1 MQNLRPDLGR
11 IQANQVKWSGING
24 LKTKSPID
32 LVECDS
38 LTIGKTEQTFA
49 NEYSNVRDSDK
60 PDTTYLCPD
69 QSSNMH
75 VTGSYFD
82 KDFDYIEVDIV
93 ACE

>member
-1 MQNLRPDLGR
+1 MQDLQPDLGQ
-11 IQANQVKWSGING
+11 IQAYQVKWSGIDG
-24 LKTKSPID
+24 LKTKLPID

-38 LTIGKTEQTFA
+38 LTIGKTEQVFA
-49 NEYSNVRDSDK
+49 NEYSSVRDSVNDN
-60 PDTTYLCPD
+60 TTYLCPD

-75 VTGSYFD
+75 AAGSYFD